1 MKEGVVPGGGTT
13 LVRAANSVNLPV
25 GDFTPIHAG
34 FQVVKTACRSPFRQ
48 IVSNSGGTP
57 EIVLNQL
64 MTLSSTHVYD
74 AYQGT
79 YGEMLE
85 LGIVDPAR
93 VVKCALKNAA
103 SAAGMMLTVGCALV
117 EDETSATG

>member
-1 MKEGVVPGGGTT
+1 M
-13 LVRAANSVNLPV
+13 
-25 GDFTPIHAG
+25 
-34 FQVVKTACRSPFRQ
+34 
-48 IVSNSGGTP
+48 
-57 EIVLNQL
+57 LNQL
-64 MTLSSTHVYD
+64 MTLSPSHVYD
-74 AYQGT
+74 AYHGT

-117 EDETSATG
+117 EDETSASG

>member
-1 MKEGVVPGGGTT
+1 M
-13 LVRAANSVNLPV
+13 VRAANSVNLPT

-34 FQVVKTACRSPFRQ
+34 FQVVKTACRAPFRQ

-74 AYQGT
+74 AYHGT

-117 EDETSATG
+117 EDETQVAG